1 MNLLEAWEKA
11 KEGQK
16 IFLCKEVITKG
27 NYEGTQMREIKTIKK
42 EIGEYPIHIGD
53 TKEQTLIYV
62 LRSHLLAMTLD
73 QIFSNNWEIKKEK
86 KTGWINIYKD
96 SKGYYS
102 GTIFQTISEAI
113 EHGHPRLINTI
124 KIEWEE

>member
-1 MNLLEAWEKA
+1 MTLKEAWEKA
-11 KEGQK
+11 KEGQE
-16 IFLCKEVITKG
+16 IFLCKKVITKR
-27 NYEGTQMREIKTIKK
+27 NRECTRMIEIKTIKK
-42 EIGEYPIHIGD
+42 EIGEYPLYIGY
-53 TKEQTLIYV
+53 TKEQALISV
-62 LRSHLLAMTLD
+62 LRSHLSTMTLD

-86 KTGWINIYKD
+86 KTGWINIHKD

-113 EHGHPRLINTI
+113 EHERPRLINTI